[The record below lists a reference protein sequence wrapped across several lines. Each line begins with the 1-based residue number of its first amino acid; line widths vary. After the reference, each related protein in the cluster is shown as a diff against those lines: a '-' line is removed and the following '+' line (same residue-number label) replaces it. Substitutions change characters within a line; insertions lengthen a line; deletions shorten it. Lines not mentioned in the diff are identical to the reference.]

1 MDVSPDAVGAL
12 AGRLAD
18 RTEVATAAL
27 DVTADDAARRAFD
40 AGVERFGRVD
50 ALVNNAGVEGPVAP
64 LEDLDATL
72 MQVTVPAE
80 SRLAGVEVA
89 ELRLPPG
96 AGVSLVLRAGEIF
109 VPGPTT
115 VLRAGDHLLVA
126 AAREHR
132 PTVERRLR
140 AVSDSGRLA
149 GWYAAL
155 PGGGTP

>member
-1 MDVSPDAVGAL
+1 MQGPTL
-12 AGRLAD
+12 PW
-18 RTEVATAAL
+18 
-27 DVTADDAARRAFD
+27 AARRL
-40 AGVERFGRVD
+40 GVTEETSPRDVPI
-50 ALVNNAGVEGPVAP
+50 ESAP
-64 LEDLDATL
+64 LEELDATL
-72 MQVTVPAE
+72 LQVTVPVE

-109 VPGPTT
+109 VPAPTT

-132 PTVERRLR
+132 PTIERRLR

-149 GWYAAL
+149 GWYADL
-155 PGGGTP
+155 PGGAAP